1 MKCRCHLLLSSLL
14 VLAAACDKGAHELPA
29 VPGGDAPILQ
39 HCERDFA
46 AHINDHELPTTGN
59 LEAWGEATEAKEAS
73 LQKVLEHYRNY
84 YGHDAPTEAT
94 AKFRTGQLYLNL
106 GCELLRFTPTELDE
120 KGTEDYRNHLVERAG
135 RAFESSIPHFEEAAA
150 AGHEPFSA
158 DGKALAEQFSSPGD
172 RAALESRCAAAAEHW
187 DHPRQ
192 AGL

>member
-1 MKCRCHLLLSSLL
+1 MKVHRHLLLSTVCLF
-14 VLAAACDKGAHELPA
+14 AAACDKGGTDSPA

-39 HCERDFA
+39 HCEKDFA
-46 AHINDHELPTTGN
+46 AHMDEHELPTSGD
-59 LEAWGEATEAKEAS
+59 LETWGVATEAKESS

-106 GCELLRFTPTELDE
+106 GCELLRFTPTGLDE
-120 KGTEDYRNHLVERAG
+120 KGTEDYRDHLVERAG
-135 RAFESSIPHFEEAAA
+135 RALESSIPYFEEAAA

-158 DGKALAEQFSSPGD
+158 NGESLAEQFSGPGERTD
-172 RAALESRCAAAAEHW
+172 LESRCAAAAEHW
-187 DHPRQ
+187 DHPKQ